1 MTLAP
6 ILYAEDND
14 NDIEL
19 TIEAFKLTKLDN
31 PLIILKNGQEVL
43 DFVRCEGSYADKKC
57 IKPALVLMDIKM
69 PKITG
74 LEALEILKK
83 KEGFCSIPIVMLTA
97 SEMERDL
104 IKAYQLGANGF
115 VTKPFD
121 FVEYKK
127 TIEAIVNYWIQ
138 YNKTI

>member
-19 TIEAFKLTKLDN
+19 TIEAFKLTKLEN

-43 DFVRCEGSYADKKC
+43 DFVNCEGCYADKKC